1 MAVCIDL
8 RRKRELWPDTW
19 RNDERGSA
27 EDRAKQNT
35 GHELEV

>member
-1 MAVCIDL
+1 MAIGIDL
-8 RRKRELWPDTW
+8 RWKSDLWPGAW
-19 RNDERGSA
+19 RNDERGGA